1 MYLKAKEPM
10 IFEGTVIYFSRI

>member
-1 MYLKAKEPM
+1 M